1 MGGYVMR
8 SFGLACLLVLASGS
22 ASTIAHAQGANWVT
36 SWTGSAQGP
45 YPIGNASAQPKLSFA
60 FPDPAAGARDQTFRL
75 IVHPVLW
82 GRSARLRL
90 SNALG
95 TQPVTFDHVFVGQQA
110 IAGTLVRGSNA
121 VVAFAGQGSVTVPP
135 GQSVWSDPVSLGFVR
150 DPADPALAGR
160 KLAVSIH
167 VAGQSGPMTWHAKA
181 LTTSYVTPP
190 GTGAAA
196 SAEEGDDAFP
206 FSTAS
211 WYFLDAIDV
220 DAPAGTRLVV
230 ALGDSITD
238 GTDSTLNGDDRWPD
252 VLARRLQ
259 ARYGSKV
266 AVVNEGIGGNRIIGP
281 SVYTPAQPFPGGPS
295 AQQRLDRDD
304 IGLSGVSS
312 VIWMEGT
319 NDFGKAD
326 DGATPEQADA
336 GVKDVVDRLRARL
349 PGIRIIGAT
358 LSPNLNSTN
367 PDHGSADE
375 DRKVRAYNDVVRTT
389 KLFDAVVDFNKVT
402 LDPETGEMKPEF
414 VPDSTIGGP
423 GDKLHPNRA
432 GYQAMGNSIDLGQ
445 FAP

>member
-1 MGGYVMR
+1 MR
-8 SFGLACLLVLASGS
+8 SIGLACLLASTVLGGA
-22 ASTIAHAQGANWVT
+22 TIAHAQGANWVT
-36 SWTGSAQGP
+36 SWTASAQGP
-45 YPIGNASAQPKLSFA
+45 YPIGNASAQPRLSFA

-82 GRSARLRL
+82 GRTARLRL

-121 VVAFAGQGSVTVPP
+121 AVAFAGQGSVTVPP

-167 VAGQSGPMTWHAKA
+167 VAGQSGPITWHAKA

-196 SAEEGDDAFP
+196 SADEGDDAFP

-259 ARYGSKV
+259 ARYGSKI

-281 SVYTPAQPFPGGPS
+281 STYTPAQPFPGGPS
-295 AQQRLDRDD
+295 AQQRLDRDV

-319 NDFGKAD
+319 NDFGKAGE
-326 DGATPEQADA
+326 GATPEQVEA

-349 PGIRIIGAT
+349 PGVRIIGAT

-375 DRKVRAYNDVVRTT
+375 DRKVRAYNDFVRTT

-402 LDPETGEMKPEF
+402 LDLETGEMRPEF
-414 VPDSTIGGP
+414 VPDSTVGGP

-445 FAP
+445 LAP